1 MGSERRRE
9 GREWE
14 RGRRL
19 KIPRACTAERR
30 RRRSPRPPV
39 VIPPLCPPHFHY
51 INQNGIAFWEILQ
64 SFSCNLPWKTMPML
78 DMIHSIRNIVH
89 RVSSSN
95 VLSVLVPAAAV
106 VHCFRNAVRKESAR
120 PSFLLQPPRPRPR
133 SLGTRSGD
141 KPGSGQP
148 WGI

>member
-1 MGSERRRE
+1 MGSELRTGE
-9 GREWE
+9 GGERAE

-30 RRRSPRPPV
+30 RRRRRSPRPPV
-39 VIPPLCPPHFHY
+39 VVPPLCPPHFHY

-64 SFSCNLPWKTMPML
+64 SFTSCLPRKTMPML

-95 VLSVLVPAAAV
+95 ILSVLVPDAAV
-106 VHCFRNAVRKESAR
+106 VHC
-120 PSFLLQPPRPRPR
+120 PP
-133 SLGTRSGD
+133 
-141 KPGSGQP
+141 
-148 WGI
+148 